1 MAKKIAKEVLN
12 TYSKTM
18 SEITP
23 DLTVGDIIRS
33 GQYGEFADYIFT
45 DMTPDHWNNQLS
57 AYGYETTGI
66 EKALHRMQELASDG
80 EEYIHY
86 IYGDEE
92 RMANWDKKKVCL
104 LHFPGPVKNRPYVL
118 IIPGGA
124 LNRQWGLIEGQAI
137 AAKINELGY
146 SAFVLFYRTKQEPVM
161 DKSLEDMYKAIR
173 YIEAKAGYFHVISGR
188 YILGGFSAGAIL
200 AQEIGTKNLGWQ
212 QQGVPKPEMVFLG
225 YTACLFKEWYQMW
238 KTLKNS
244 DPAKEDSAVFLRKM
258 GGPQFTL
265 ESLEPYQIQEYI
277 DESYPPVYLV
287 CNRDDK
293 IVGVESTLCLDQ
305 CFAEMQVP
313 HITRIGRV
321 GGHSFGLGNGLEVE
335 GWLEEAIRF
344 WNDITSSKG

>member
-1 MAKKIAKEVLN
+1 M
-12 TYSKTM
+12 T
-18 SEITP
+18 EITP
-23 DLTVGDIIRS
+23 NLTVGDIIRS

-66 EKALHRMQELASDG
+66 EKALYRMQELASDG

-161 DKSLEDMYKAIR
+161 DKALEDMYKAIQ
-173 YIEAKAGYFHVISGR
+173 YIEAKAGYFHVIPGR
-188 YILGGFSAGAIL
+188 YILGGFQPVPFWHRKLVPGIWDGSSRAFRNQRWYFWATL
-200 AQEIGTKNLGWQ
+200 PVCLRSGT
-212 QQGVPKPEMVFLG
+212 
-225 YTACLFKEWYQMW
+225 
-238 KTLKNS
+238 
-244 DPAKEDSAVFLRKM
+244 R
-258 GGPQFTL
+258 
-265 ESLEPYQIQEYI
+265 
-277 DESYPPVYLV
+277 
-287 CNRDDK
+287 R
-293 IVGVESTLCLDQ
+293 
-305 CFAEMQVP
+305 
-313 HITRIGRV
+313 GR
-321 GGHSFGLGNGLEVE
+321 L
-335 GWLEEAIRF
+335 
-344 WNDITSSKG
+344 